1 MHRALK
7 VEVPLDIWPRRKDWT
22 GKVVSIVEPGA
33 IVDEGS
39 TLAEVEVEKS
49 IIVVESP
56 ARGRVVEVH
65 VRPGDTVKPGMT
77 LVTLEADSVA

>member
-7 VEVPLDIWPRRKDWT
+7 VEVPLDIWPRRKDWS
-22 GKVVSIVEPGA
+22 GKLVSIVEPGT
-33 IVDEGS
+33 VVEEGD
-39 TLAEVEVEKS
+39 TLAEVEIEKS

-56 ARGRVVEVH
+56 AHGRVVEVH
-65 VRPGDTVKPGMT
+65 ASPGDTVRPGMI

>member
-7 VEVPLDIWPRRKDWT
+7 VEVPLDIWPRRKDWS
-22 GKVVSIVEPGA
+22 GKLVSIVEPGT
-33 IVDEGS
+33 VVEEGD
-39 TLAEVEVEKS
+39 TLAEVEIEKS

-56 ARGRVVEVH
+56 TRGRVVEVH
-65 VRPGDTVKPGMT
+65 ASPGDTVRPGMI